1 MPKGISPKVHCMNNL
16 SQASK
21 SVLVHLAGQVPIKAK
36 IKSQEKLP
44 PSFFWKGP
52 FLHDV
57 LIAAA
62 AGTCQEMQEVAQAT
76 MVIGGIGGQAGELGV
91 CFIHS
96 RDLRARLW
104 KGFAH
109 ALSETRPPE
118 APPQFPRKGGR

>member
-21 SVLVHLAGQVPIKAK
+21 SVLVHLGGQVPIKAK

-44 PSFFWKGP
+44 PSFFWKGT

-57 LIAAA
+57 LIAAV

-76 MVIGGIGGQAGELGV
+76 MVIGGIGGHTGHGNE
-91 CFIHS
+91 
-96 RDLRARLW
+96 
-104 KGFAH
+104 
-109 ALSETRPPE
+109 
-118 APPQFPRKGGR
+118 